1 MTNVRGPEGG
11 ATDCSYRDHD
21 SYRADRGCHA
31 QRAIVELEQA
41 AIGYRGRERAE
52 RIVARG
58 IDVSLREGEFVCLLG
73 PNGAG
78 KSTLIRTIAGMQPPL
93 EGVVALDGRPL
104 SSYSSRD
111 LAQRMS
117 LVLTERAAVGMM
129 PVSTLVAL
137 GRHPFTNWTGRM
149 GIHDIEAV
157 RMAMAAVGVEALA
170 HRPVCELSD
179 GERQKVMIARA
190 LAQDPK
196 VMILDEATAFLD
208 LPRRVEFMHL
218 LRRLAPAGPR
228 AILLSTHD
236 LDLALRC
243 ADRLWLLPPGG
254 PLREGTPEDLVLSD
268 AFASA
273 FADAE
278 VRFDKES
285 GAFRLDSGERGTI
298 ALHGEDVAA
307 MWTHRALERAG
318 YRVVGPGEA
327 RLGVEVG
334 REEGNFVWCIRG
346 TETVRCASVEALL
359 VRLQHLEKRGAAD
372 ASGRLL

>member
-1 MTNVRGPEGG
+1 MMNAMMNTEMNAGTNVERSGG
-11 ATDCSYRDHD
+11 NVDDGAHRSH
-21 SYRADRGCHA
+21 G
-31 QRAIVELEQA
+31 IVELKGA
-41 AIGYRGRERAE
+41 AIGYRGRGRTE

-58 IDVSLREGEFVCLLG
+58 IDVSLKVGEFVCLLG

-93 EGVVALDGRPL
+93 EGTVDLEGRLL
-104 SSYSSRD
+104 SSYSSRE

-129 PVSTLVAL
+129 PASTLVAL
-137 GRHPFTNWTGRM
+137 GRHPFTNWTGKLDVR
-149 GIHDIEAV
+149 DREAV
-157 RMAMAAVGVEALA
+157 RNAMAAVGIEALA

-273 FADAE
+273 FPDDE

-285 GAFRLDSGERGTI
+285 GAFRRDRAERGAV
-298 ALHGEDVAA
+298 ALHGKDVAA
-307 MWTHRALERAG
+307 MWTFRALERAG
-318 YRVVGPGEA
+318 YRVVAPGEA
-327 RLGVEVG
+327 RLGVEVR
-334 REEGNFVWCIRG
+334 REKGEYVWRIHAS
-346 TETVRCASVEALL
+346 ETMRCATIETLL
-359 VRLQHLEKRGAAD
+359 ERLAQLDRAPHKGTA
-372 ASGRLL
+372 